1 MRSEEWWW
9 KRRRAA
15 FHFMAM
21 AEFVQTKGVLPAT
34 GQTISR

>member
-9 KRRRAA
+9 KRRGAA

-21 AEFVQTKGVLPAT
+21 AEFVQTKGFLPAA

>member
-9 KRRRAA
+9 KRRGAA

-21 AEFVQTKGVLPAT
+21 AGAVLKKVFLPAE
-34 GQTISR
+34 GAF